1 MICRSNGFSINSQL
15 NNANNYN
22 YIQVSN
28 KLEQHNLQ
36 QVSNENNYINKEQHI
51 NSTYTNMYDPS
62 YNPNSDFNSI
72 EKKDFLNTSELGKE
86 HLNENDK
93 LDPSAKLNDTDNNPN
108 KAAKIDLNAA
118 KKPRS
123 QTRKRKS
130 ADAKIDETKVKYTKK
145 ADDVAKHEMSES
157 AEEKNLKEEPISP
170 RLTTNQQ
177 QLNIYSAQAL
187 QTATQESVPLQD
199 QSNTSTDNN
208 NNNNNTNLNLNY
220 DNNVLNT
227 EKSNSEQNGLVDE
240 NKIDTSKSSD
250 IISENLENTNKSN
263 TDLNNINNNEQQK
276 LQASSISNT
285 PNKNEN
291 KPQPVQTTPPPSSAP
306 APSVQPAPKYIITKI
321 TTNRIN
327 PSLVQNKLNFNFN
340 VSESLNSPSNTS
352 VVSSNT
358 PLVKLMT
365 SYSKDPILASS
376 SVSSP
381 VPSPSTSTS
390 SLTSSSCSASSSSS
404 NQQSCTSS
412 PSAGGIDCQPCM
424 QIPCLVNNNHGY

>member
-1 MICRSNGFSINSQL
+1 MICRSNGLSINSQL
-15 NNANNYN
+15 NNTNNYN
-22 YIQVSN
+22 YIQVNN

-36 QVSNENNYINKEQHI
+36 QVSNENNYINKEQQI

-62 YNPNSDFNSI
+62 YNPNSDFNNI
-72 EKKDFLNTSELGKE
+72 ERKDFLNTSELSKE

-93 LDPSAKLNDTDNNPN
+93 LGTSTKLSDTDISN
-108 KAAKIDLNAA
+108 KAKADLNGA

-130 ADAKIDETKVKYTKK
+130 VDAKIDETKVKYTKK

-170 RLTTNQQ
+170 RLTANQQ
-177 QLNIYSAQAL
+177 QSNIYSAQAS
-187 QTATQESVPLQD
+187 QPATQESVPLQD
-199 QSNTSTDNN
+199 QSNTTTD
-208 NNNNNTNLNLNY
+208 NNTNLNLNY
-220 DNNVLNT
+220 DNNVPT
-227 EKSNSEQNGLVDE
+227 EKSNSEQNGLADE

-250 IISENLENTNKSN
+250 TSENLENTNKSN

-276 LQASSISNT
+276 LQASTISST

-291 KPQPVQTTPPPSSAP
+291 KPQPVQTTPPPPPSSAP